1 MVMKYILEFKFFYK
15 EDDIVLIEYWY
26 NDMET
31 PVKILQKLGNK
42 YLVTHNVEKSKI
54 KNAPDELISKKDII
68 SRWRI

>member
-1 MVMKYILEFKFFYK
+1 MKYILEFKFFYK

>member
-1 MVMKYILEFKFFYK
+1 MVMKYILEFKSFYK
-15 EDDIVLIEYWY
+15 EDDIVFIEYWY

-42 YLVTHNVEKSKI
+42 YLVTHNIEQSKI

-68 SRWRI
+68 SHWRL

>member
-1 MVMKYILEFKFFYK
+1 MVMKYILEFKSFYK

>member
-1 MVMKYILEFKFFYK
+1 MKYILEFKSFYK